1 MKKSVKVVIG
11 AVFAVIAVI
20 AGVMYMMTPEKVK
33 TITVSKGQMEDTLEL
48 EANVISDE
56 GEVILSG
63 TSGIVTEVLCRT
75 GEQVEAGEEVVRI
88 DDQEYQQDLTDQIEG
103 LKKQKAAIYGQGES
117 NQLQL
122 ALQQQQLQA
131 QITSAVQEYDLM
143 FGENGTAVH
152 NENAAKYAR
161 DTAQATYEAAVDTN
175 KEWKNLKK
183 EGKAEGSNPYSSDQ
197 LIALSS
203 AYSEA
208 SEAYE
213 NAKLANSAQQ
223 RQYYLDKIEALKVE
237 YNTISDSIA
246 RGATG
251 IQQNAGQVQT
261 SIDTLTRKQEVTPA
275 APIKSGIVAELLVE
289 NGSYVVENQPLVRL
303 YQSGNKKL
311 EAWMLTDDVVF
322 YHVGDAV
329 QVSLPDDTVVEEKIT
344 FISPLAEQQLSTLGV
359 NENRCRVEL
368 SADHIPEQMG
378 PGYEVTL
385 HFSRALAED
394 AIQIPVS
401 ALANE
406 NQETIVYTVE
416 NGICRKMAVTTG
428 VYSGGF
434 VEILSGLSDGQQII
448 DHPGDY
454 ELKDGAKIEVLP

>member
-1 MKKSVKVVIG
+1 M
-11 AVFAVIAVI
+11 
-20 AGVMYMMTPEKVK
+20 
-33 TITVSKGQMEDTLEL
+33 
-48 EANVISDE
+48 
-56 GEVILSG
+56 
-63 TSGIVTEVLCRT
+63 
-75 GEQVEAGEEVVRI
+75 
-88 DDQEYQQDLTDQIEG
+88 
-103 LKKQKAAIYGQGES
+103 
-117 NQLQL
+117 
-122 ALQQQQLQA
+122 
-131 QITSAVQEYDLM
+131 
-143 FGENGTAVH
+143 
-152 NENAAKYAR
+152 
-161 DTAQATYEAAVDTN
+161 
-175 KEWKNLKK
+175 
-183 EGKAEGSNPYSSDQ
+183 
-197 LIALSS
+197 
-203 AYSEA
+203 
-208 SEAYE
+208 
-213 NAKLANSAQQ
+213 
-223 RQYYLDKIEALKVE
+223 E

-311 EAWMLTDDVVF
+311 EAWMLTDDVVY

-394 AIQIPVS
+394 AIRIPVS